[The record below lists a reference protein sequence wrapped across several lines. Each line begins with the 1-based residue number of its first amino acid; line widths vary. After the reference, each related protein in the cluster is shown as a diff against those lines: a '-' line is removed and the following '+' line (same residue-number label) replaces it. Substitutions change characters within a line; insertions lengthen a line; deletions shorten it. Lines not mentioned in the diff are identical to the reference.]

1 MQTIT
6 DMNCRLNTVEATWTI
21 ELIFDDQ
28 SGMHSFSLKDA
39 SSVETFL
46 EVFEDCTSC
55 RFDPETK
62 DVVFAFEYMSGED
75 GEDLSPEDGQGS
87 VVFHG
92 WGAGVD
98 SVEVTGSVVVG
109 VEPVPVVSAPLLRR
123 RRML

>member
-6 DMNCRLNTVEATWTI
+6 DMNCRLNTVKATWTI
-21 ELIFDDQ
+21 DLIFDDQ

-62 DVVFAFEYMSGED
+62 DVIFAFEYMSGEEEEEEENE
-75 GEDLSPEDGQGS
+75 EDVETSENEDEEDEDEDQPGS
-87 VVFHG
+87 SKV
-92 WGAGVD
+92 A
-98 SVEVTGSVVVG
+98 
-109 VEPVPVVSAPLLRR
+109 
-123 RRML
+123 

>member
-75 GEDLSPEDGQGS
+75 GEDEQEEEDQDEEVETSENEAEEEDEDEDQPGS
-87 VVFHG
+87 SKV
-92 WGAGVD
+92 A
-98 SVEVTGSVVVG
+98 
-109 VEPVPVVSAPLLRR
+109 
-123 RRML
+123 